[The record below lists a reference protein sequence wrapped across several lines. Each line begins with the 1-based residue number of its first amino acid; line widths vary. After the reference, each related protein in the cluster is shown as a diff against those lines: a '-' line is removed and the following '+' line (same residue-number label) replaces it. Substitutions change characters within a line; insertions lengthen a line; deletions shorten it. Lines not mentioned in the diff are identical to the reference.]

1 MHSKYR
7 LQPLFNPKS
16 LQSVEFPIIEEG
28 QRQICYKLWAAVR
41 MLPLQEGQAGYPK
54 FSAKFLNFSGLRYT
68 YALYES
74 ACMSDV
80 EQTVDRNSEGEKSFL
95 AKMLGGDYGL
105 AITYW
110 ALYFVGAGL
119 FAAFGSRAVDA
130 ERWGPYL
137 IMVGAMMAYT
147 VVLIIGVRAA
157 YKGPQ
162 LWKVMSR
169 TSSVFMIIN
178 ILIGISTLGF
188 IY

>member
-1 MHSKYR
+1 
-7 LQPLFNPKS
+7 
-16 LQSVEFPIIEEG
+16 
-28 QRQICYKLWAAVR
+28 
-41 MLPLQEGQAGYPK
+41 
-54 FSAKFLNFSGLRYT
+54 
-68 YALYES
+68 
-74 ACMSDV
+74 MSDV
-80 EQTVDRNSEGEKSFL
+80 EQAVSVESGDEKSFL

-119 FAAFGSRAVDA
+119 FAVFGSRAVDG
-130 ERWGPYL
+130 ERWIPYL
-137 IMVGAMMAYT
+137 TMVAAMLAYT
-147 VVLIIGVRAA
+147 VVLLIGVRAA